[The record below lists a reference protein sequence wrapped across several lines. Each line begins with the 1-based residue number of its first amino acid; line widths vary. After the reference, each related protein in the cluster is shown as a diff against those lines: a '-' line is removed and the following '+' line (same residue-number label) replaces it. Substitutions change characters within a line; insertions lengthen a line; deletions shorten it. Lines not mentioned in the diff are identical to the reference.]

1 MKKLKVTEHECNV
14 FFDITSNTKILSF
27 SILIVCLSPLL
38 CLFLHVIAS
47 ILDLPLFQQL
57 TNRECF
63 CVSGRRDA
71 RSRDRHRWPFGG
83 QQWWRESQQTAGIP
97 LWLCVCVCV
106 SLCIATHLVL
116 ANTTVFRQ
124 NAKPFIM
131 LGYSRVW
138 LLDLLCRLWIH
149 EACLPQFDLIVPYF
163 IFAFWTHLKR

>member
-1 MKKLKVTEHECNV
+1 MKKLKVIEHECNM

-27 SILIVCLSPLL
+27 SVLIFCLSPLL

-97 LWLCVCVCV
+97 LWLCVCV
-106 SLCIATHLVL
+106 SLCIATHLVSAFYHAGL
-116 ANTTVFRQ
+116 FTSLTAGLFVPFVNSWSLFASVCLNCAIFNFCFLNT
-124 NAKPFIM
+124 P
-131 LGYSRVW
+131 
-138 LLDLLCRLWIH
+138 
-149 EACLPQFDLIVPYF
+149 
-163 IFAFWTHLKR
+163 